1 MTKNSKRNGWILP
14 ATLILF
20 ILSVL
25 TLPLMVVL
33 TYAGR
38 SETPKHV
45 ITFANE
51 QLTWDDDTH
60 IQENGVAELSF
71 FSTVYQNVHSEN
83 EDNVV
88 APGTDAL
95 TTIRLKNDSDS
106 SAEYTA
112 VCYMIKPSDELPVH
126 AGMEAE
132 GSVPTEN
139 YQLPE
144 GVENAQVLS
153 AVTGVV
159 GSKEIKDF
167 DVNWYWIFYESD
179 EQDIRDTALGNKAA
193 WEDPDDVLLGFYI
206 VVEGETPV
214 PPPHTGTVSWLW
226 VGIAFVVISGAL
238 FIVEFI
244 LNRKRK
250 KEENA
255 EG

>member
-1 MTKNSKRNGWILP
+1 MKKSSKGTGWILP

-38 SETPKHV
+38 SETPKH
-45 ITFANE
+45 ILTFANE
-51 QLTWDDDTH
+51 QLTWDDATH
-60 IQENGVAELSF
+60 IQDNGVAELSF
-71 FSTVYQNVHSEN
+71 FSTVYQNVNSEN

-95 TTIRLKNDSDS
+95 TTIRLKNDSEIT
-106 SAEYTA
+106 AEYTA

-132 GSVPTEN
+132 GSTPTDQF
-139 YQLPE
+139 QLPE
-144 GVENAQVLS
+144 GVENAQVLN
-153 AVTGVV
+153 AVKGTV
-159 GSKEIKDF
+159 GSREIRDF
-167 DVNWYWIFYESD
+167 DINWYWTFYESD

-214 PPPHTGTVSWLW
+214 PPPHTGTSSWLW
-226 VGIAFVVISGAL
+226 LGIVFVVISGAL
-238 FIVEFI
+238 FTVELI

-250 KEENA
+250 KKENA